1 MTHTARARLYLY
13 AHIFWQCAAEPNLS
27 SDTPV
32 VHFDSHENKS
42 ERIGNLLSHETSEVY
57 TFLTTRCFRSREKY
71 PNFSFKSLQPPRS
84 SPTMKSPELISRS
97 YTSPILRHYGCN
109 NREEIPWKPVLER
122 PCSFPSQI
130 FLETMQ
136 DMILNPN
143 YNTSWVLRAD
153 ILFDSHR
160 PENIVE
166 ESSVDGEASKG
177 PETHVSVRHI
187 NMRGFS
193 PARKLVRKFIPRNPE
208 RDRVSNQTCI
218 FFEEEPAPEGLW
230 KKRTLVVY
238 LAHVSTAEELPYY
251 LPAVKAVAFL
261 HEENVLEAEN
271 QNKISIH
278 YLPFEP
284 STPLTTRLERTAL
297 RLMER
302 IIKVGNG
309 TVNGYEKRVHHD
321 LVIPRERSQDTY
333 LKLRLRHAP
342 RLMER
347 WVEKTDPKKHV
358 FEDILIAAFL
368 VELWGDMYGPRA
380 VDGLVSGG
388 VGFPGF
394 VDIGCGNGVLV
405 DILLK
410 EGYKGYGFDARKR
423 MSWSTF
429 DKETQECLFEKVL
442 IPWML
447 IDELEKARSLGEM
460 EGSEQE
466 GRFRGVL
473 GEGGSMSGIHD
484 GKFGQGTFI
493 ISNHADEL
501 TGWTPLLSK
510 AAHSPFLIIPC
521 CSHDLSGHKHRHKS
535 TKTANETAVQSNVG
549 KIERATRIGT
559 VSSEYASLV
568 GWVTSIAEDVGY
580 VVEREVLRIPST
592 RNIGLIGRVCNTSEL
607 SVDDVLEREGGGIGW
622 AEKAL
627 ALRKTQPQRNYC
639 F

>member
-1 MTHTARARLYLY
+1 
-13 AHIFWQCAAEPNLS
+13 
-27 SDTPV
+27 
-32 VHFDSHENKS
+32 
-42 ERIGNLLSHETSEVY
+42 
-57 TFLTTRCFRSREKY
+57 
-71 PNFSFKSLQPPRS
+71 
-84 SPTMKSPELISRS
+84 MKSPEPIKRS
-97 YTSPILRHYGCN
+97 YNTPVLRHYDDN
-109 NREEIPWKPVLER
+109 NRDETPWKLILER

-160 PENIVE
+160 PENVVE
-166 ESSVDGEASKG
+166 EPASYSLDGELSREPG
-177 PETHVSVRHI
+177 THISARHI
-187 NMRGFS
+187 EMRGFS
-193 PARKLVRKFIPRNPE
+193 PARKLVRKFVPRNPG
-208 RDRVSNQTCI
+208 RDKAANQTCI
-218 FFEEEPAPEGLW
+218 FFEEDSAPEGLW
-230 KKRTLVVY
+230 KKKTLVVY

-261 HEENVLEAEN
+261 HEENVLETEN

-278 YLPFEP
+278 YLHFE
-284 STPLTTRLERTAL
+284 SSASLTTRLERTAL

-309 TVNGYEKRVHHD
+309 AVNGYEKRVHHD
-321 LVIPRERSQDTY
+321 IVIPRERSQDTY

-368 VELWGDMYGPRA
+368 IELWGDMYGPRI
-380 VDGLVSGG
+380 VDDPVHGG
-388 VGFPGF
+388 VEFPGF

-423 MSWSTF
+423 MTWSTF
-429 DKETQECLFEKVL
+429 DKETQEGLFEMVL

-447 IDELEKARSLGEM
+447 INEVEKAGQIGEM
-460 EGSEQE
+460 GQE
-466 GRFRGVL
+466 GCFGGVP
-473 GEGGSMSGIHD
+473 GEGGSMPGIHD
-484 GKFGQGTFI
+484 GKFSQGTFI

-521 CSHDLSGHKHRHKS
+521 CSHNLSGFKHRHKS
-535 TKTANETAVQSNVG
+535 TKTTNEITVQSNVG

-559 VSSEYASLV
+559 ISSEYASLV

-580 VVEREVLRIPST
+580 VVEKEVLRIPST
-592 RNIGLIGRVCNTSEL
+592 RNIGLIGRICNDSEL
-607 SVDDVLEREGGGIGW
+607 SVDDVLEREGGGVGW

-627 ALRKTQPQRNYC
+627 ALRKTQQPQKRYC
-639 F
+639 SC

>member
-1 MTHTARARLYLY
+1 
-13 AHIFWQCAAEPNLS
+13 
-27 SDTPV
+27 
-32 VHFDSHENKS
+32 
-42 ERIGNLLSHETSEVY
+42 
-57 TFLTTRCFRSREKY
+57 
-71 PNFSFKSLQPPRS
+71 
-84 SPTMKSPELISRS
+84 
-97 YTSPILRHYGCN
+97 
-109 NREEIPWKPVLER
+109 
-122 PCSFPSQI
+122 
-130 FLETMQ
+130 MQ

-160 PENIVE
+160 PENVVGDPV
-166 ESSVDGEASKG
+166 SYSLSGETSRG
-177 PETHVSVRHI
+177 PGTHVSTRHI
-187 NMRGFS
+187 EMRGFS
-193 PARKLVRKFIPRNPE
+193 PARKLVRKFVPRNPG
-208 RDRVSNQTCI
+208 RDKAANQTCI
-218 FFEEEPAPEGLW
+218 FFEEDPAPEGLW
-230 KKRTLVVY
+230 KKKTLVVY
-238 LAHVSTAEELPYY
+238 LAHVSMAEELPYY

-261 HEENVLEAEN
+261 HEENVLETES

-278 YLPFEP
+278 YLHFEP
-284 STPLTTRLERTAL
+284 SASLTTRLERTAL
-297 RLMER
+297 RLIER

-309 TVNGYEKRVHHD
+309 AANGYEKRVHHD

-368 VELWGDMYGPRA
+368 IELWGDMYGPRIL
-380 VDGLVSGG
+380 DDSGHEG
-388 VGFPGF
+388 VEFPGF

-429 DKETQECLFEKVL
+429 DKETQECLFEMVL

-447 IDELEKARSLGEM
+447 VDEMEKAGPIR
-460 EGSEQE
+460 QE
-466 GRFRGVL
+466 GNFGGIL
-473 GEGGSMSGIHD
+473 GEGGSMLGIHD
-484 GKFGQGTFI
+484 GKFSQGTFI

-521 CSHDLSGHKHRHKS
+521 CSHNLSGSKHRHKS
-535 TKTANETAVQSNVG
+535 TKTANEITVQSNVG
-549 KIERATRIGT
+549 KIERATRVGT

-592 RNIGLIGRVCNTSEL
+592 RNIGLIGRVCNGSEL
-607 SVDDVLEREGGGIGW
+607 SVDDILEREGGGIGW
-622 AEKAL
+622 TEKAL
-627 ALRKTQPQRNYC
+627 ALRKTQQPQKRHYTC
-639 F
+639 